1 MECEARGERLAYMTV
16 DASRLSSP
24 AFARWQQDVVA
35 GLIVGVLALPICLA
49 AGVLAFS
56 PLGPNFVAQGAAAGL
71 YGAIAAGAVTAL
83 VATSSF
89 VITCPRATPSLVLA
103 SLIAALLVNPAFT
116 GKPALIITAA
126 ALCVFLAGLWQILFG
141 LLRIASIIKF
151 TPYPVFAG
159 FVNGIALL
167 IVVAQI
173 KPFFVINGDSALPA
187 PQHLLMLAFVV
198 GLAILAIF
206 YVRIAKKLALPPWT
220 AKVPGTIVAFTLGIV
235 AYHLANW
242 LLPDFDLGPVIGKP
256 SFAMTLPLL
265 HVLEPDT
272 TAHIWTIGWNLLLV
286 SLVLAVIASM
296 ETLMSLRLAVNIAEL
311 EVHPMRELAAQGC
324 GNCAAAMF
332 TAIAS
337 AATPTLLLAAFRAG
351 GRTRLTGIAASS
363 TILIF
368 GVMFSDAIAI
378 VPKAVLSA
386 VLISVAVMM
395 FDTWS
400 IGLLT
405 YVVRRSSPLGWQR
418 AFYDLVIV
426 AVVMGITVM
435 TTIAIGV
442 IGGCLLSVLIFAV
455 NMSRPVVRHSYWG
468 HEIYSKRIR
477 SAEDMALLKKMGHRR
492 AVLQLEGALFFGNAE
507 DLSIKVKQ
515 LFVHADMIVLDMRAI
530 TDIDVSGSNILR
542 NIVSRSREQGKRLL
556 FCNIPAAQTTI
567 VRNLFDQ
574 QESADA
580 ALKID
585 LESALEWMEEESLR
599 ANLDQRSLSGVLA
612 LEQIDFF
619 AGVSTEELEKIRQ
632 ILKFCEFKSGET
644 ICQEGDPGDKMW
656 LLAKGS
662 VSVRLYVTDSRGSRR
677 ITSLGRGT
685 IFGEM
690 ALIEGAPRSATIVA
704 DEDVV
709 CYQLSGDDFNILLRD
724 QPDIAAKIMRNTARE
739 LARRL
744 RQTSE
749 DLRHATS

>member
-1 MECEARGERLAYMTV
+1 
-16 DASRLSSP
+16 
-24 AFARWQQDVVA
+24 
-35 GLIVGVLALPICLA
+35 
-49 AGVLAFS
+49 
-56 PLGPNFVAQGAAAGL
+56 
-71 YGAIAAGAVTAL
+71 
-83 VATSSF
+83 
-89 VITCPRATPSLVLA
+89 
-103 SLIAALLVNPAFT
+103 
-116 GKPALIITAA
+116 
-126 ALCVFLAGLWQILFG
+126 
-141 LLRIASIIKF
+141 
-151 TPYPVFAG
+151 
-159 FVNGIALL
+159 
-167 IVVAQI
+167 
-173 KPFFVINGDSALPA
+173 
-187 PQHLLMLAFVV
+187 
-198 GLAILAIF
+198 
-206 YVRIAKKLALPPWT
+206 
-220 AKVPGTIVAFTLGIV
+220 
-235 AYHLANW
+235 
-242 LLPDFDLGPVIGKP
+242 
-256 SFAMTLPLL
+256 
-265 HVLEPDT
+265 
-272 TAHIWTIGWNLLLV
+272 
-286 SLVLAVIASM
+286 
-296 ETLMSLRLAVNIAEL
+296 
-311 EVHPMRELAAQGC
+311 
-324 GNCAAAMF
+324 
-332 TAIAS
+332 
-337 AATPTLLLAAFRAG
+337 
-351 GRTRLTGIAASS
+351 
-363 TILIF
+363 LIF

-477 SAEDMALLKKMGHRR
+477 SAEDMALLKKTGGRR

-507 DLSIKVKQ
+507 DLAIKLKQ

-542 NIVSRSREQGKRLL
+542 NIVSRSREHGKRLL
-556 FCNIPAAQTTI
+556 FCNVPAAQTTI
-567 VRNLFDQ
+567 VRNLFDR

-585 LESALEWMEEESLR
+585 LESALEWLEEESLR
-599 ANLDQRSLSGVLA
+599 TNLDQRSLSGVLA

-619 AGVSTEELEKIRQ
+619 AGVSTEELEQIRQ
-632 ILKFCEFKSGET
+632 ILKFCEFKSGEK

-662 VSVRLYVTDSRGSRR
+662 VSVRLHVTDKRGSRR

-690 ALIEGAPRSATIVA
+690 ALIEGAPRSASIVA

-724 QPDIAAKIMRNTARE
+724 EPDIAAKIMRNTARE
-739 LARRL
+739 LVRRL